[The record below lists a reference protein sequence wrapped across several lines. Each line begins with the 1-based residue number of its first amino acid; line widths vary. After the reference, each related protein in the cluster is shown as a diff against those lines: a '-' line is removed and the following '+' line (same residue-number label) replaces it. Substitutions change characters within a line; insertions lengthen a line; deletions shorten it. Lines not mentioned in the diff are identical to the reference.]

1 MAIQA
6 SHLREPQRTT
16 LPLPL
21 MSTALKFGLV
31 GVGGVAVNTIGLH
44 LLYGLGHVPLL
55 LASPVAV
62 ELAIAHNYLLND
74 RWTFGAPRPSLTRFA
89 RFNASALLTLV
100 VNVAVVWVLVG
111 SGFDYLA
118 ANLLGIGVGAA
129 LNFGASSAWVWRGE
143 RT

>member
-1 MAIQA
+1 M
-6 SHLREPQRTT
+6 LT
-16 LPLPL
+16 
-21 MSTALKFGLV
+21 TALKFALV

-44 LLYGLGHVPLL
+44 LLYGVGHLPLL

-62 ELAIAHNYLLND
+62 EVAIAHNYLLND
-74 RWTFGAPRPSLTRFA
+74 RWTFGVRRLSLTRFA

-111 SGFDYLA
+111 SGVDYLA
-118 ANLLGIGVGAA
+118 ANLAGIGVGAV
-129 LNFGASSAWVWRGE
+129 LNFGASSAWVWPRE